1 MTSRHAQ
8 TPDSRKALANLATVA
23 AGFVRGRGRNQ
34 ARENLRFA
42 LHLANQVLRVERQDV
57 SSGPV
62 TDPEQLVRQYIEQ
75 GGDWQKLV
83 AAVSRL
89 SLEGAT
95 RRHE

>member
-34 ARENLRFA
+34 ARENLRSA
-42 LHLANQVLRVERQDV
+42 LHLANQVLRTDGEMEVPD
-57 SSGPV
+57 
-62 TDPEQLVRQYIEQ
+62 DPEALIRAYLEA
-75 GGDWQKLV
+75 GGNWQSLC
-83 AAVSRL
+83 AAISRM

-95 RRHE
+95 WKRR